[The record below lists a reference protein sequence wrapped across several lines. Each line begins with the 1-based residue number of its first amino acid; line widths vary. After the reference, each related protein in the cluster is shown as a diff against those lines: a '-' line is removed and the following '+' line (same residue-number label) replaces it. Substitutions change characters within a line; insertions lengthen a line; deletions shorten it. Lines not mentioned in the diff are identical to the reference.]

1 VRPADRQDE
10 RALIDTHDA
19 VRSTGCDGQ
28 QHPRYQLNLP
38 FAHREFDSTLDTL
51 HGDRRVGVMLV
62 YLTTRL
68 ECDEHNA
75 DAGVLRNRPGRVVRH
90 LVRIT
95 GSQRLQI
102 RDEVNFDQRV
112 RDVVAWVL
120 GVSLSAISAT

>member
-1 VRPADRQDE
+1 
-10 RALIDTHDA
+10 
-19 VRSTGCDGQ
+19 
-28 QHPRYQLNLP
+28 
-38 FAHREFDSTLDTL
+38 
-51 HGDRRVGVMLV
+51 MLV

>member
-1 VRPADRQDE
+1 
-10 RALIDTHDA
+10 
-19 VRSTGCDGQ
+19 
-28 QHPRYQLNLP
+28 
-38 FAHREFDSTLDTL
+38 
-51 HGDRRVGVMLV
+51 
-62 YLTTRL
+62 
-68 ECDEHNA
+68 
-75 DAGVLRNRPGRVVRH
+75 VVRH